1 MKTWEDIFKERLE
14 GYESPLPEGSF
25 AEFRARRD
33 SSPTE
38 APVPQRASSAK
49 GTPAKRLWPLWMATA
64 AAAAAVVLL
73 LVPGHKVST
82 SVTPGMPISET
93 STTAD
98 AEEVHETG
106 HPVVTTEANLEPIRP
121 ETTAQ
126 SVPELQHSEA
136 TTQAKTQAQRA
147 TATRGESKPH
157 QPSVINEN
165 PDTAWGREQVPDEE
179 SSHPD
184 TTNAARG
191 TLHES
196 KPGSATNG
204 YSGQLWIAGEDNH
217 RPNPEPKANL
227 GKIIEKGY
235 LAGSAAALA
244 TVLVAS
250 GGIGIGGAGMPSQ
263 LPDGAVTP
271 PSHHFPS
278 MIGLSTSL
286 PVSRKWHFV
295 TGIEYDM
302 YHSTLFDQNNVKI
315 QQYAHYL
322 SIPMRMDWTAY
333 SFKRL
338 DLYVGGGLEGNFCV
352 SATRD
357 NNELEYI
364 DAPTVTL
371 LGVGGLQ
378 FRITDNL
385 GFYVEPGVNLSI
397 PSVNQPLSTYRTEHP
412 LSFSLSTGLRVII
425 NRLH

>member
-14 GYESPLPEGSF
+14 GYESPLPEGSL
-25 AEFRARRD
+25 AEFRARRESAPTAPEHQGT
-33 SSPTE
+33 SS
-38 APVPQRASSAK
+38 SN
-49 GTPAKRLWPLWMATA
+49 GTPAKRLWPVWVATA
-64 AAAAAVVLL
+64 AVAAAVVLM
-73 LVPGHKVST
+73 LVPGHGISPT
-82 SVTPGMPISET
+82 GTPGKPISET

-106 HPVVTTEANLEPIRP
+106 HPVVTIEADLEPLRP

-126 SVPELQHSEA
+126 SVPELQHSDA

-147 TATRGESKPH
+147 TATMGESKPH
-157 QPSVINEN
+157 QSSVINED
-165 PDTAWGREQVPDEE
+165 PSTTWGQEQVPNEE

-184 TTNAARG
+184 TTNAARD
-191 TLHES
+191 TLNES
-196 KPGSATNG
+196 KSGGVTNG
-204 YSGQLWIAGEDNH
+204 FADPLWIAGEDNH

-250 GGIGIGGAGMPSQ
+250 GGIGIGGAGMPAQ

-302 YHSTLFDQNNVKI
+302 YHSTLYDKDNVKI

-322 SIPMRMDWTAY
+322 SIPMRMDWTAI

-397 PSVNQPLSTYRTEHP
+397 PAVNQPLSTYRTEHP